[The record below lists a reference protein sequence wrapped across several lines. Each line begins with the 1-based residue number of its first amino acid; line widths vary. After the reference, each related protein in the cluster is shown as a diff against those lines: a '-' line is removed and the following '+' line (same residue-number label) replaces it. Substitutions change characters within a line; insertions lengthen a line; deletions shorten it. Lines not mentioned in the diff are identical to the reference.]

1 MSDKNKLYDV
11 HEISDFKDMIIKS
24 ADMYGDSPAFMVK
37 RSGSAYSSVS
47 YTELYEQIRSLA
59 TAFIEDFG
67 LEGKKYAL
75 VSENRFEWALTYL
88 AVVSGGGI
96 IVPIDKEL
104 PADEIC
110 SLIERSGAEVC
121 VCSAKYFDKLA
132 GLPQLKK
139 TINMDDDFDAV
150 LNRGCELC
158 SGGSRVF
165 DDVKINP
172 DVMSALLF
180 TSGTTDIAKGVM
192 LSQKNI
198 VTNIMSMSKQI
209 KIYREDV
216 FLCLLPLHHTYECT
230 CGFLCPLYLGACIAF
245 CEGLMHIQKN
255 MVESGTS
262 VILGVP
268 AIFENMHKRIFKT
281 AKKQGKLKMLKAA
294 MRLNGALGHM
304 GVDMSDRLFKD
315 VRNSFGGRLR
325 LMISGAA
332 AIEPKV
338 AKDFRRLGIMFL
350 QGYGLT
356 ECSPIVAVN
365 RDVDFRDDAAGKIM
379 DCMQLKIEGEDSDGI
394 GEIVVKGDNVML
406 GYYGNPEATAEV
418 MSDGWFRTG
427 DLGYVD
433 KDNFVYITGR
443 KKTVIIA
450 ANGKNVFP
458 EELEGKL
465 GTYREIKECVITG
478 AKNEKTGDVEI
489 CADIFP
495 DYEVFGGSADD
506 VVMARVEAIVR
517 ELNDKEPM
525 YKKIRKVHIRKE
537 EFEKTT
543 TQKIKRYK
551 M

>member
-37 RSGSAYSSVS
+37 RGGSAYSSVS
-47 YTELYEQIRSLA
+47 YIELYDKIRSLA

-88 AVVSGGGI
+88 AVTAGGGI
-96 IVPIDKEL
+96 VVPIDKEL
-104 PADEIC
+104 PADEVC
-110 SLIERSGAEVC
+110 LLIGRSGAEVC
-121 VCSAKYFDKLA
+121 ICSAKFFDSLKD
-132 GLPQLKK
+132 LPQLKK
-139 TINMDDDFDAV
+139 TINMDDDFESV

-158 SGGSRVF
+158 SGGNSAF
-165 DDVKINP
+165 DDVKIDP
-172 DVMSALLF
+172 DVMSVLLF
-180 TSGTTDIAKGVM
+180 TSGTTDVAKGVM

-209 KIYREDV
+209 KIYRDDV

-294 MRLNGALGHM
+294 MRLNGALGRM
-304 GVDMSDRLFKD
+304 GADMSDRLFKD
-315 VRNSFGGRLR
+315 VQSSFGGRLR

-332 AIEPKV
+332 AIDPQV
-338 AKDFRRLGIMFL
+338 ANDFRRLGIMFL

-356 ECSPIVAVN
+356 ECAPIVAVN

-379 DCMQLKIEGEDSDGI
+379 DCMQLKIEGEDSDGV

-418 MSDGWFRTG
+418 ISDGWFKTG

-450 ANGKNVFP
+450 SNGKNVFP

-465 GTYREIKECVITG
+465 GVYREIKECVITG